1 MGLTWVAAPSFNG
14 CAAASVGWF
23 GAEGAEGPGVTVD
36 GGLDVVLL
44 LLPLIS
50 SATTKPGTCGV

>member
-1 MGLTWVAAPSFNG
+1 MAAPSLNG

-23 GAEGAEGPGVTVD
+23 GVEGAEEPGTTVD

-50 SATTKPGTCGV
+50 SATSELGVCEV

>member
-1 MGLTWVAAPSFNG
+1 MAAPSLNG
-14 CAAASVGWF
+14 CAAVSVGWF
-23 GAEGAEGPGVTVD
+23 GAEGAEWPGVTVD

-50 SATTKPGTCGV
+50 STTTKPGSCGV

>member
-1 MGLTWVAAPSFNG
+1 MAAPSLNC

-23 GAEGAEGPGVTVD
+23 GAEGAEEPGVTVD

-44 LLPLIS
+44 LLPLIT
-50 SATTKPGTCGV
+50 SAAMEPGAWRVRDI

>member
-1 MGLTWVAAPSFNG
+1 MGLTWVAAPLLNC
-14 CAAASVGWF
+14 CAAVSVGWF
-23 GAEGAEGPGVTVD
+23 GTEEAEEPGVTVD

-50 SATTKPGTCGV
+50 SATTEPGACGV